1 MVKEM
6 YASLFPDRG
15 WDSGSIRHPFR
26 KTLKTCRKLAGMGAE
41 YRRNHL
47 PDNFRNQC
55 RIKPDYACGKRRSFV
70 TPLQGL
76 NYSNVLFQ
84 GCYPWLLNC
93 APLGLFKIAGKIR
106 KVCANEGPMGKVLI
120 KISGRA
126 KGILE

>member
-1 MVKEM
+1 M

-55 RIKPDYACGKRRSFV
+55 RIKPDYA
-70 TPLQGL
+70 LA
-76 NYSNVLFQ
+76 LF
-84 GCYPWLLNC
+84 LTILM
-93 APLGLFKIAGKIR
+93 IR
-106 KVCANEGPMGKVLI
+106 LIPSDMALVSLVLI
-120 KISGRA
+120 NGNI
-126 KGILE
+126 

>member
-1 MVKEM
+1 M

-55 RIKPDYACGKRRSFV
+55 RIKPDYAINGHTQVKM
-70 TPLQGL
+70 L
-76 NYSNVLFQ
+76 
-84 GCYPWLLNC
+84 
-93 APLGLFKIAGKIR
+93 KIARRNAIVWVWLFIGGRGIFKR
-106 KVCANEGPMGKVLI
+106 QALFGLI
-120 KISGRA
+120 FRYSLTAIGRYRSQ
-126 KGILE
+126 IHHSE